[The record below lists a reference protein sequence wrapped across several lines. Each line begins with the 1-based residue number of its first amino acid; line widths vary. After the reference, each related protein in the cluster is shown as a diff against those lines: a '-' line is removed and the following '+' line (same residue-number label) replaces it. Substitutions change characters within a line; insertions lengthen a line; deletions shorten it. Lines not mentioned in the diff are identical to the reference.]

1 MLILTRKPGESITIG
16 DDIKIQ
22 VIEIK
27 GKQVRL
33 GIDAPKSYIIHREEV
48 YIRIQDE
55 NKRAAEKSPVSLK
68 NIARFLK
75 KKKK

>member
-33 GIDAPKSYIIHREEV
+33 GIDAPKSYVIHREEV

-68 NIARFLK
+68 NITDFLK
-75 KKKK
+75 KRK